1 MGRNSLYL
9 QRSLVMATVVTA
21 CLVGA
26 AGEAG
31 SQDATENARARLESA
46 RNQLDAQRKVERDL
60 TSHIG
65 TLAAER
71 DQLFRQLI
79 DAARQVQT
87 SEGELTGIEARQAEL
102 QGQEKLLRDSLAKRH
117 QAIAGLLAAIQRMG
131 RNPPP
136 VLVTRREDALTMV
149 RSAML
154 LASAFPEMKDQAL
167 ALADQLSELSRVM
180 DEAKA
185 EADRHRAQM
194 AGLNEQRTKLAVL
207 LEAKKKSISDRQSE
221 LDNVR
226 RDAAEM
232 TRNVED
238 LGDLIAKLDKRIV
251 PAAQRVPAAAEP
263 APSQTDAG
271 QNVALAPAA
280 EPPLSSQG
288 GGAAV
293 PVPEAPK
300 KDEPAKVAMAVPA
313 RPQPVV
319 VIAPDG
325 PEKAVLK
332 SDRLTP
338 AKPFHLLKGK
348 LLPPARGKH
357 VLAFGDKTQYGGQSK
372 GMVLE
377 TRYSAQVTVPAD
389 GWVVYAGEFRSFGQL
404 LIINAGEGYH
414 ILLAGLSQ
422 IDVQLGEF
430 VLAGQPVGVMSAAP
444 KAAKTKPGESAPV
457 LYIEFRKDG
466 RPIDPEPWWAAVS
479 GQRGQG

>member
-1 MGRNSLYL
+1 M
-9 QRSLVMATVVTA
+9 RS
-21 CLVGA
+21 
-26 AGEAG
+26 
-31 SQDATENARARLESA
+31 RLESA
-46 RNQLDAQRKVERDL
+46 RSKLDQQRNVEREI

-65 TLAAER
+65 TLATER
-71 DQLFRQLI
+71 DQIFRQLI
-79 DAARQVQT
+79 DTARQVQT
-87 SEGELTGIEARQAEL
+87 SEGELTGIEVRQAEL
-102 QGQEKLLRDSLAKRH
+102 EGQEKLLKESLAKRH
-117 QAIAGLLAAIQRMG
+117 HAIAGLLAAIQRMG

-136 VLVTRREDALTMV
+136 VLITRREDALTMV

-167 ALADQLSELSRVM
+167 ALADQLGELSRVTA
-180 DEAKA
+180 EAKA
-185 EADRHRAQM
+185 EAERHRAQM

-207 LEAKKKSISDRQSE
+207 LEAKKKALSDRQSE
-221 LDNVR
+221 LNKVR
-226 RDAAEM
+226 REAAEM
-232 TRNVED
+232 ARNVED

-251 PAAQRVPAAAEP
+251 PAAQRVPVAPPAAVGAP
-263 APSQTDAG
+263 AGETQ
-271 QNVALAPAA
+271 VALAPTL
-280 EPPLSSQG
+280 PPPARVTLPD
-288 GGAAV
+288 AV
-293 PVPEAPK
+293 PPAATLPQHQ
-300 KDEPAKVAMAVPA
+300 EPAKVALAVPA

-325 PEKAVLK
+325 PEKAVVRT
-332 SDRLTP
+332 DRLAP
-338 AKPFHLLKGK
+338 SKPFHLLKGK
-348 LLPPARGKH
+348 LLQPARGKH

-377 TRYSAQVTVPAD
+377 TRYAAQVTVPAD

-414 ILLAGLSQ
+414 VLLAGLSQ

-444 KAAKTKPGESAPV
+444 RGAKPKPGESAPV

-466 RPIDPEPWWAAVS
+466 RPIDPEPWWAAAS